1 MLRIYVNQLNK
12 CSALSPVARLNWFLE
27 CFLKF
32 PLIESHVLEGR
43 VYNPDVT
50 RNALDF
56 IKRKVSEEN
65 WTEMTW

>member
-1 MLRIYVNQLNK
+1 MFCPFACRPSQL
-12 CSALSPVARLNWFLE
+12 VFRM
-27 CFLKF
+27 FLKF